1 VSELVVTAHNLQDA
15 FDEITKELEDNPAIV
30 VKISSAYEGKW
41 GMARLWRSWMATTA
55 QFMAQ
60 NGVTQPLYIDSN
72 GKAHGSRPFNKDDA
86 HELFTMRWLGTDEKG
101 NRLSWAKTSK
111 DGRRKADKG
120 ERYHALVQHEDWC
133 LNKGVALLKPRDS
146 EYEKIKRETMS

>member
-1 VSELVVTAHNLQDA
+1 MSELVVTNHNLQDA
-15 FDEITKELEDNPAIV
+15 FNLITKELEDNPAIV

-41 GMARLWRSWMATTA
+41 GMARLWRLWMATTA
-55 QFMAQ
+55 KFMAQ
-60 NGVTQPLYIDSN
+60 NGVTQSLYIDSK
-72 GKAHGSRPFNKDDA
+72 GIAHGSRPFDENDA

-120 ERYHALVQHEDWC
+120 ERYHALMQHEEC
-133 LNKGVALLKPRDS
+133 VQ
-146 EYEKIKRETMS
+146 KRVSRYRSRLAVNMKR